1 MTLICFASPKGG
13 VGKTT
18 LAANVANELSRGG
31 THVIALDLDPQNALR
46 LHFGVSLQD
55 SAGFTHLL
63 AKQPDWRHC
72 LRKGPASISLLPYGS
87 SRMDDAIDLAVAVAA
102 TPALLR
108 GPVDDILASQDV
120 CLVVD
125 TPPGPSPL
133 MAALLPRIDLLITVF
148 LVDATSVSLIPAVER
163 GTSYATRAPA
173 SSGPAMGFIFNQ
185 FDPRT
190 RLGGVIADAATQH
203 LGDKLL
209 GMVYRDEN
217 VAEAIAA
224 QKPLADYAPSSKA
237 NHDIAAISHAIQ
249 RRLRLPS
256 KAANFQSGGTNR

>member
-31 THVIALDLDPQNALR
+31 MRVIALDLDPQNALR

-63 AKQPDWRHC
+63 ARHPDWRDC
-72 LRKGPASISLLPYGS
+72 LRKAPAGISLLPYGS
-87 SRMDDAIDLAVAVAA
+87 SPMGDAIDLAVAVAER
-102 TPALLR
+102 PALLQ
-108 GPVDDILASQDV
+108 GPVDDILASRDI

-133 MAALLPRIDLLITVF
+133 LAALLPRTDLLVTVF
-148 LVDATSVSLIPAVER
+148 LVDATSVSLLPAVER
-163 GTSYATRAPA
+163 GTSYATGVPV
-173 SSGPAMGFIFNQ
+173 SSAPAMGFVFNQ

-203 LGDKLL
+203 LGDSLL
-209 GMVYRDEN
+209 GMVYRDEY
-217 VAEAIAA
+217 VAEAVAA
-224 QKPLADYAPSSKA
+224 QKLLADYAPSSKA
-237 NHDIAAISHAIQ
+237 NHDVAAISRAIQ
-249 RRLRLPS
+249 RRLRLS
-256 KAANFQSGGTNR
+256 SRAASLQSSEVNQ

>member
-31 THVIALDLDPQNALR
+31 ARVIALDLDPQNALR
-46 LHFGVSLQD
+46 LHFGVSLHD
-55 SAGFTHLL
+55 SAGYTHLL
-63 AKQPDWRHC
+63 AQQPDWRDCVHEAAA
-72 LRKGPASISLLPYGS
+72 GVALLPYGS
-87 SRMDDAIDLAVAVAA
+87 STMSDALALGIAVAE
-102 TPALLR
+102 TPALLQR
-108 GPVDDILASQDV
+108 AVDDILASRDV

-125 TPPGPSPL
+125 TPPGPSSL
-133 MAALLPRIDLLITVF
+133 LAALVPRTDLLITVF

-163 GTSYATRAPA
+163 GTSYAAGVPDP
-173 SSGPAMGFIFNQ
+173 SGPTMGFIFNQ

-209 GMVYRDEN
+209 GMVYRDEY
-217 VAEAIAA
+217 VAEAVAA
-224 QKPLADYAPSSKA
+224 QRLVADYAPASKA
-237 NHDIAAISHAIQ
+237 NHDIAAISRTIQ
-249 RRLRLPS
+249 HRLRLPS
-256 KAANFQSGGTNR
+256 TSARSHGCGRSR

>member
-31 THVIALDLDPQNALR
+31 TRVIILDLDPQNALR

-63 AKQPDWRHC
+63 AKRPDWRDC
-72 LRKGPASISLLPYGS
+72 LRKGPAGISLLPYGS
-87 SRMDDAIDLAVAVAA
+87 SKMDDAIDLAVAVAE

-108 GPVDDILASQDV
+108 GPVDDILAGQDV

-133 MAALLPRIDLLITVF
+133 LAALLPRTDLLVTVF

-163 GTSYATRAPA
+163 GTSYGTGPPV
-173 SSGPAMGFIFNQ
+173 SSGPAMGFVFNQ

-190 RLGGVIADAATQH
+190 RLGGVIADAATRH

-209 GMVYRDEN
+209 GMIYRDEY
-217 VAEAIAA
+217 VAEAVAA
-224 QKPLADYAPSSKA
+224 QKLLADYAPASKA
-237 NHDIAAISHAIQ
+237 NHDIAAIGRAIQ

-256 KAANFQSGGTNR
+256 AAANLRSGETNR